1 MVHERLLKR
10 FPLILTLI
18 VVVVGVS
25 ACYKDAGNDMEPTSN
40 QVNLSDIAPTT
51 PATPT
56 PMPTAMPTAQEPAVT
71 ATRTL
76 VPTTTPA
83 DFVPS
88 AAPTENTLVES
99 QPTATVLFAPT
110 FTSAVTAPPAE
121 PGIATP
127 GMNDILPSPT
137 TPPTIDPHFMPT
149 PTAIPIE
156 ENPCI
161 HVVKPND
168 TLYSIAQDSNVSLS
182 DLVAANPSLL
192 GGSEYTPLQ
201 IGWHLQLPGCNVPG
215 TEPTATAAVVEGEG
229 EVTPT
234 PAAQDEGFP
243 KTHVVQ
249 PGETI
254 FAIGRL
260 YGVSPDAIIAAN
272 NLANPNMIQPGE
284 TLIIPAPQ

>member
-1 MVHERLLKR
+1 MLIERLLKR
-10 FPLILTLI
+10 FWLILTLI

-25 ACYKDAGNDMEPTSN
+25 ACYKDAGNNMEPTSN

-56 PMPTAMPTAQEPAVT
+56 PTPTTMPTAQPAVT

-76 VPTTTPA
+76 VPTITPPE
-83 DFVPS
+83 FVPS
-88 AAPTENTLVES
+88 VEPTENTLVES
-99 QPTATVLFAPT
+99 QPTNTVPFEPSFTPAESPVPT
-110 FTSAVTAPPAE
+110 E

-127 GMNDILPSPT
+127 GMSDILPSPT
-137 TPPTIDPHFMPT
+137 TPPTVDARFLPT
-149 PTAIPIE
+149 PTALPIE

-161 HVVKPND
+161 HIVQPND
-168 TLYSIAQDSNVSLS
+168 TLYSIAQENDVSLS

-201 IGWHLQLPGCNVPG
+201 IGWQLQIPGCNVPG
-215 TEPTATAAVVEGEG
+215 TEPTTAAVEGEVEG
-229 EVTPT
+229 EVTTT
-234 PAAQDEGFP
+234 PAAQEEGFP

-254 FAIGRL
+254 YAIGRL
-260 YGVSPDAIIAAN
+260 YGVSPEAIIEAN
-272 NLANPNMIQPGE
+272 NLANPNFIKPGD
-284 TLIIPAPQ
+284 TLTIPAPQ